1 MVPPIRVTRRAFEE
15 GELRARLS
23 RHHDDPDAAFHGW
36 CDVRRAC
43 GGP

>member
-15 GELRARLS
+15 GELRARLAA
-23 RHHDDPDAAFHGW
+23 HHDDPDAAFHGW